1 MTSLR
6 RLSFILCTTDDIF
19 VNVSTVR
26 TVIETKAATQR
37 VKLTIATKWQAHVN
51 SSFCEQKTLSWMYNM
66 CVNTF

>member
-6 RLSFILCTTDDIF
+6 RLSFILCTTD
-19 VNVSTVR
+19 VSTVR

-37 VKLTIATKWQAHVN
+37 VKLTIATVA
-51 SSFCEQKTLSWMYNM
+51 SSCQLELLRAETLSWMYNM